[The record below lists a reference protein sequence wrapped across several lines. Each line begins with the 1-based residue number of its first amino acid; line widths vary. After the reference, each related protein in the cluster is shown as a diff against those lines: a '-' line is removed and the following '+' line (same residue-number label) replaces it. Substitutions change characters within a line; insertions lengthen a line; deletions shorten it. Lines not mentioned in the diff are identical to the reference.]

1 MRRAQSWGWA
11 ASLVAGISL
20 GCMNA
25 MAQTAEAL
33 RLTVDPNT
41 LSWGAENEY
50 TTVKV
55 NLSNTGSPVPVY
67 SGSLYVSVAGP
78 GTPTIWDVKL
88 ASEHNALKVPGSFLV
103 GTPSSPWLQKP
114 YQNADPDADP
124 NVNGAEPVSSYNTDA
139 IQILFDRNGSSTE
152 VIPGNATAPF
162 AEITLR
168 RTDLDAT
175 GPWTLSLV
183 NVHLGSAP
191 SFVVKPDATLVTV
204 NQNLSSEPATISLAT
219 GPAANTIGAFATV
232 ASQAYAVGKT
242 VTITPPVASSGLP
255 VALSVKTGPATISG
269 NVVTLTGAG
278 TVVLAA
284 NQPGNAS
291 FAAANEVTT
300 SFVVTKGVAAVTLGA
315 LQQVYSAAPRVAT
328 ATTAPP
334 GLAVQF
340 RYGGSTVAPVNAGTY
355 VVEATVD
362 SPNFTGS
369 ATGSLVVAKAPVTV
383 AALDATRVYGTV
395 NPRLRATP
403 SGVPAGA
410 PAPIFSLATSA
421 QTVSPAGTYPITVT
435 PGANANYVVTGVPG
449 TLTVSKATLV
459 VVALDRSK
467 AEGAPVPPL
476 VARYAGIKDWDS
488 TDLLSGNV
496 TLSTTATASSPVGT
510 YGIQVSGPSSLANYT
525 VFYQPGS
532 LNVRTGVQ
540 VLGRRPLYN
549 QSAWDGNN
557 EAANAQDDLAVPT
570 DKTALLP
577 GGLATY
583 ANVTSYG
590 RGLNGVIVDVF
601 GLPADGTVTA
611 SDFELRSG
619 NTQSPGTW
627 AAAPAPASVSVRRG
641 AGVGGS
647 DRVTLTWTSNNGNSV
662 QDAHEA
668 VAGQWL
674 QVTMKATSNTGLAS
688 PDTFYLGNAPGE
700 TGNSFSNLRV
710 TLVDFNATVATLT
723 SPNSASLTSRF
734 DHNRDR
740 AVTTA
745 DSFLVMGRL
754 TTTLTALVVLD
765 LRGSSSGGGSVRLAG
780 LSGADDAEEEPWVL
794 PADQRPLAS
803 MLLSADGTSV
813 LVRAPD
819 DGLPW
824 RLQWAVEHGASAWSA
839 WDPEAE
845 VVGEWL
851 AWQLPVEGETR
862 LVRLTLE

>member
-1 MRRAQSWGWA
+1 MRRAQIWGWA

-25 MAQTAEAL
+25 TAQTAETL
-33 RLTVDPNT
+33 LLTVDPTT
-41 LSWGAENEY
+41 LSWGAANEY

-55 NLSNTGSPVPVY
+55 NLSNTGSPVQIY
-67 SGSLYVSVAGP
+67 SGSLYVSIAGP
-78 GTPTIWDVKL
+78 GTPTIWNVKL
-88 ASEHNALKVPGSFLV
+88 ASEQDSLRVPGSFLV
-103 GTPSSPWLQKP
+103 GTPTNPWLQKP
-114 YQNADPDADP
+114 YQNDDPDADP
-124 NVNGAEPVSSYNTDA
+124 TVNGAEPVSFYNTDA
-139 IQILFDRNGSSTE
+139 IQILFDRSGNATE
-152 VIPGNATAPF
+152 VIPGNATAAF

-168 RTDLDAT
+168 RSDLNAA

-183 NVHLGSAP
+183 NVNLGSAP

-204 NQNLSSEPATISLAT
+204 KQNLSADPATISLAT
-219 GPAANTIGAFATV
+219 GPGANTIGAFAAV
-232 ASQAYAVGKT
+232 ASQAYAVGQT

-255 VALSVKTGPATISG
+255 VAVSVKSGPATISG

-291 FAAANEVTT
+291 FVAANEVTT
-300 SFVVTKGVAAVTLGA
+300 SFVVTKGVAAVTLA
-315 LQQVYSAAPRVAT
+315 SLQQVYSGAARVAT
-328 ATTAPP
+328 ATTVPP

-340 RYGGSTVAPVNAGTY
+340 KYGGATVAPTNAGTY
-355 VVEATVD
+355 AVEATVD

-383 AALDATRVYGTV
+383 AALNATRVYGTV

-410 PAPIFSLATSA
+410 PAPIFSLATTA
-421 QTVSPAGTYPITVT
+421 QTTSPVGTYPITVT
-435 PGANANYVVTGVPG
+435 PGANANYAVTAVPA

-467 AEGAPVPPL
+467 AEGSPVPPL
-476 VARYAGIKDWDS
+476 VARYSGIKDWDS
-488 TDLLSGNV
+488 TTLLSGDV

-540 VLGRRPLYN
+540 VLARRPLYN
-549 QSAWDGNN
+549 RSAWDGNN
-557 EAANAQDDLAVPT
+557 DAANAQDDLAVPT

-590 RGLNGVIVDVF
+590 RGLNGVIVDIF
-601 GLPADGTVTA
+601 GLPTEGTVTA

-641 AGVGGS
+641 AGAGGS
-647 DRVTLTWTSNNGNSV
+647 DRVTLTWTSNNGDSV
-662 QDAHEA
+662 QDAQEA

-700 TGNSFSNLRV
+700 TGNSLSNLRV
-710 TLVDFNATVATLT
+710 TTADYNATVASLT
-723 SPNSASLTSRF
+723 SANIASLTSRF

-740 AVTTA
+740 AVTTT
-745 DSFLVMGRL
+745 DGTLVMGRL

-765 LRGSSSGGGSVRLAG
+765 LRGSPSGGGSVRLAG
-780 LSGADDAEEEPWVL
+780 LSGADDAEPEPWVL
-794 PADQRPLAS
+794 PADQRPLTS
-803 MLLSADGTSV
+803 MLLSADGMSA

-824 RLQWAVEHGASAWSA
+824 RMQWAVEHGATAWTS
-839 WDPEAE
+839 WEPEPE
-845 VVGEWL
+845 VLGEWL
-851 AWQLPVEGETR
+851 AWRLPVEGDSK